1 MAKKSARKKTRKTTQ
16 GKGRASADLKKGAAR
31 LKAIEKAK
39 KKLDLEIQKHK
50 SHLTAMFKHS
60 A

>member
-1 MAKKSARKKTRKTTQ
+1 MAKKKTRKTTQ
-16 GKGRASADLKKGAAR
+16 GKGRASADLSADLKKGAAR

>member
-1 MAKKSARKKTRKTTQ
+1 MAKKKTRKTTQ

>member
-1 MAKKSARKKTRKTTQ
+1 MAKKSAKKKTTK